1 MASSPGD
8 AIAPGWSPPWGQAT
22 LSWPQVPPRLALLVA
37 PCNSELTPAC
47 HIRCNKCRPNTEL
60 RWGGICYIL
69 CDRLALTRNRMV
81 ASERRGPAPGDG
93 AGSASWPRLP
103 PPWFSLRSFLS
114 IAYPPRPQQPDCLP
128 PPPLCP
134 NRPEPVKMAS
144 PRPSLHRKVRS
155 AQNSASQNVAP
166 SGRHFPQGERPRQK
180 SATFPYFFEKKGVQK
195 NFVPAELIRS
205 AGQNPQYRAE
215 NTVIDS
221 ARRALSV
228 GEVSAKKEPI
238 RPGKLH
244 FEEGALK
251 RVGKSCKAQTVVST
265 PSKQFF
271 PSLFLKTSST
281 TLLANA
287 FSWAWACQ
295 STRLAKPDAPAKT
308 SKCVKICYAG
318 FFNCYTLSDRPVWP
332 VR

>member
-1 MASSPGD
+1 M
-8 AIAPGWSPPWGQAT
+8 
-22 LSWPQVPPRLALLVA
+22 ALLVA
-37 PCNSELTPAC
+37 PCNSELPWAC

-93 AGSASWPRLP
+93 AGAASWPRLP

-128 PPPLCP
+128 PLPC
-134 NRPEPVKMAS
+134 AQI
-144 PRPSLHRKVRS
+144 
-155 AQNSASQNVAP
+155 AQNQLKWPHPAPPCTEKYEMRRTRPHKMSPLRGDIFHRVSAPGKKA
-166 SGRHFPQGERPRQK
+166 RHFHI
-180 SATFPYFFEKKGVQK
+180 FFEKKGVQK

-205 AGQNPQYRAE
+205 ARKNSQYRAE

-221 ARRALSV
+221 ARRALSI

-287 FSWAWACQ
+287 FS
-295 STRLAKPDAPAKT
+295 
-308 SKCVKICYAG
+308 
-318 FFNCYTLSDRPVWP
+318 
-332 VR
+332 